1 VILGCKGEHAKI
13 VQGKI
18 RLDRLLFLRVLFK
31 NMWNNYYRINKNE
44 KVAEFLSH
52 AIINKEHS
60 RAADLLHKV
69 Y

>member
-18 RLDRLLFLRVLFK
+18 RLDRLLFPRVLFK
-31 NMWNNYYRINKNE
+31 NMWNNYYRISKNE

-52 AIINKEHS
+52 AINK
-60 RAADLLHKV
+60 
-69 Y
+69 